1 MDGSIPL
8 DASLEMCQNEDR
20 LNLRSAF
27 VLEGRYHVR
36 ISLAERDS
44 YYEPGLETY
53 RPVLSTK
60 AM

>member
-1 MDGSIPL
+1 
-8 DASLEMCQNEDR
+8 MCQNEDR